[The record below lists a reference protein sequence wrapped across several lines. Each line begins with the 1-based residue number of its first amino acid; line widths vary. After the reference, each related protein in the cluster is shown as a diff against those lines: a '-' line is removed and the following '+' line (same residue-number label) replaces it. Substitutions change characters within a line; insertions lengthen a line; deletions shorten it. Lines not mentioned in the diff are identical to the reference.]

1 MATEDLSD
9 QLTSGAW
16 VKGVRW
22 VVHAVAGEVLLGSV
36 GGVDGGV
43 TAGAVQLELPVL
55 ALLADGVHLGQ
66 EDGGEQEAGDGHDRH
81 RYRRVVE

>member
-1 MATEDLSD
+1 M
-9 QLTSGAW
+9 QL
-16 VKGVRW
+16 
-22 VVHAVAGEVLLGSV
+22 
-36 GGVDGGV
+36 
-43 TAGAVQLELPVL
+43 QFPVF